1 MENTP
6 EFIRK
11 IVISTRIR
19 LARNFAAYPF
29 PKRMDEDDNFVN
41 AVLNGDSQVAQI
53 QFNDAIEDVVATMGE
68 EKLEFMQQYF
78 ANAEFRNFVNERVFS
93 ACLKDI
99 AERGKFRRQA
109 PTAGWS
115 HLQVEDETGGGF
127 LAAADPEADG
137 NNGQ

>member
-1 MENTP
+1 VDWKDPDEVRRQ
-6 EFIRK
+6 IRE
-11 IVISTRIR
+11 
-19 LARNFAAYPF
+19 L
-29 PKRMDEDDNFVN
+29 PKRMDADDNFVN

-53 QFNDAIEDVVATMGE
+53 QFNDAIQDVVATMGE

-99 AERGKFRRQA
+99 AERGKSRRQA

-115 HLQVEDETGGGF
+115 HLQDEDESGGGF
-127 LAAADPEADG
+127 LAAAEPEADG
-137 NNGQ
+137 SNGQ